1 MGYLKLDLDPLGI
14 FPFVLYGEE
23 NFPQALTPGPH
34 IFLEGWAV
42 SQYFQY
48 VTRSHVWGMDSN
60 L

>member
-1 MGYLKLDLDPLGI
+1 MGYLKLYLNPLAI
-14 FPFVLYGEE
+14 SSFVFYGEQ
-23 NFPQALTPGPH
+23 NSPQTLAPRPH
-34 IFLEGWAV
+34 SLLKGWAV